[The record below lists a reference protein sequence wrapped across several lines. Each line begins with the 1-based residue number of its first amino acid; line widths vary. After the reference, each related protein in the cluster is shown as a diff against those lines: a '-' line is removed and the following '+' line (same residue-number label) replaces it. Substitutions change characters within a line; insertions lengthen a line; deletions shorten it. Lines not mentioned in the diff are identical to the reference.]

1 MNGDRASRIVS
12 IVVGMLA
19 AIAVGGLIV
28 TAALGVTGEKYGNYG
43 EVPIPGS
50 GIVRLPAGEV
60 IVSFHIKDHAGSG
73 MRVPPLTMDITPP
86 TGVSDPLVT
95 EDLGDMVAVGDD
107 AHRRVWFMKV
117 ATEGDYRVIADGPV
131 ADFVDPQLAFGQ
143 TRSIGAPLWF
153 FVALSVISVDLAIA
167 VWWFRF
173 RRRDRG
179 PGKPA
184 AIADPYVPTDD
195 GVRLEQLKTIAALRD
210 SGALTEAEFKAE
222 KRRILGGR

>member
-1 MNGDRASRIVS
+1 MNGGRASRIVT
-12 IVVGMLA
+12 IVVSVLA
-19 AIAVGGLIV
+19 AISVGGLIV
-28 TAALGVTGEKYGNYG
+28 TAVLGITGEKYGNYG

-60 IVSFHIKDHAGSG
+60 IVSFSISDHQDRG

-86 TGVSDPLVT
+86 AGVSDPLVT

-131 ADFVDPQLAFGQ
+131 ADFVDPHLSFGQ
-143 TRSIGAPLWF
+143 SLAVDGPLWF

-167 VWWFRF
+167 MRWF
-173 RRRDRG
+173 RRRGRIA
-179 PGKPA
+179 GKPA
-184 AIADPYVPTDD
+184 AVADPYLPTED
-195 GVRLEQLKTIAALRD
+195 GVRLQQSKTIAALRD
-210 SGALTEAEFKAE
+210 SGALSEAEFAAE
-222 KRRILGGR
+222 KRRILDGR

>member
-1 MNGDRASRIVS
+1 MNGGRASRIVT
-12 IVVGMLA
+12 IVVSVLA
-19 AIAVGGLIV
+19 AISVGGLIV
-28 TAALGVTGEKYGNYG
+28 TAVLGITGEKYGNYG

-60 IVSFHIKDHAGSG
+60 IVSFSISDHQDRG

-86 TGVSDPLVT
+86 AGVSDPLVT

-131 ADFVDPQLAFGQ
+131 ADFVDPHLSFGQ
-143 TRSIGAPLWF
+143 SLAVDGPLWF

-167 VWWFRF
+167 MWWFR
-173 RRRDRG
+173 RRGRIA
-179 PGKPA
+179 GKPA
-184 AIADPYVPTDD
+184 AVADPYIPTDD
-195 GVRLEQLKTIAALRD
+195 GVRLEQLKTIAALGD
-210 SGALTEAEFKAE
+210 SGALSEAEFAAE
-222 KRRILGGR
+222 KRRILDGR